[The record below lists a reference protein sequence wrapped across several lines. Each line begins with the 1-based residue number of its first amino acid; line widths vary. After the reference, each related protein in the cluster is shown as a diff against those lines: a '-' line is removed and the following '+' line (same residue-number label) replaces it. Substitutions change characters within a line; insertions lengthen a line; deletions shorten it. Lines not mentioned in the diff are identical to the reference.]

1 MLRHIQ
7 QWPPLAMQVTRVGM
21 QLLVA
26 KQVPALLPVLRL
38 AGTVSEEPSLQFLK
52 VEAHPC
58 LQPCNVHFCQSISQ
72 SSTAGNPADCSLLTE
87 RN

>member
-1 MLRHIQ
+1 M
-7 QWPPLAMQVTRVGM
+7 GM

-38 AGTVSEEPSLQFLK
+38 AGTASEEPALQFLK

-58 LQPCNVHFCQSISQ
+58 LQFCDVHVRQSISQ
-72 SSTAGNPADCSLLTE
+72 SSTAGIPADC
-87 RN
+87 

>member
-1 MLRHIQ
+1 MG
-7 QWPPLAMQVTRVGM
+7 T

-38 AGTVSEEPSLQFLK
+38 AGTVGEEPALQFLK

-58 LQPCNVHFCQSISQ
+58 LQSCNVHF
-72 SSTAGNPADCSLLTE
+72 
-87 RN
+87 R